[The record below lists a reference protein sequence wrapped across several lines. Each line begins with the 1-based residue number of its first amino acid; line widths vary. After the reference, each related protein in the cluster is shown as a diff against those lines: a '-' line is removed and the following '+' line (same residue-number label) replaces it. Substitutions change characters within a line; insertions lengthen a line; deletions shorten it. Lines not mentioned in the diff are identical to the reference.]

1 MINNEF
7 WNFIRF
13 IKPIEGESINFFEPK
28 EQLGQL
34 IAKSGD
40 NWRFL
45 IPKSDLHGKIKA
57 DASIGLVKKEWLIVA
72 DDIVCCLPQPDFEPQ
87 IGTIRSQNCENYTEI
102 KLLIGETPDGVLHR
116 QFSLN
121 NSSGKSIFGTFSSN
135 KTDRYEYLKD
145 LKKHF
150 EGCFFTNVFVDVNGS
165 LMTIRAYTNNR
176 FRLSDEKCTISIG
189 NVTEKN
195 SNNPSIESRF
205 IENVIIPA
213 KYRFD
218 LDIQNIAVGNILILG
233 SKTKIVQNG
242 DTISS
247 LKDYLLG
254 GIDYYEVL
262 QTDNIIASSSKG
274 TYQIINTEKPK
285 VESLFQSNIG
295 FDRYKIAVSGNY
307 SVGNAIQ
314 VTSAG
319 KTPINYTV
327 KSTDTIASITTALN
341 PNGSNLYY
349 DVPTGTII
357 NISVFEGVQSVDNTN
372 SLVFN
377 LTNRV
382 SVASRNVDKYQCYIG
397 DDIMERNYFKVYNEE
412 YYAKE
417 GDTPLD
423 VAIGLGYSARQFTV
437 EMPSGVTLQA
447 YATQG
452 YMFGES
458 NISDI
463 RIIQQPKIK
472 VSSQYVCEA
481 SFPNLVNGTKPS
493 GEYYLAIWSKLRG
506 EVMALGNSV
515 RFADNICD
523 RETSIIE
530 FFDKGTIY
538 NHEYFEQGLTQVL
551 RVPVMLSQPKRQ
563 VEENRVITIN
573 GGIERAET
581 NITEYRNFVTR
592 GIENSMMRALQVA
605 MRHTGLL
612 INGERYAAEG
622 EISDEYVDD
631 YINYG
636 QNSGKLLRFGKNSNN
651 VNQLITNELY
661 KGYGR
666 IIINTPKSD
675 LRVLIIDDSFG
686 LDSNSKKEL
695 LVTDSVLVAT
705 GEYQVVI
712 DNPTNNIGL
721 KIYQDDI
728 LQRNLLILGN
738 SRNRLKGFQ
747 RLNSNGTLKFDF
759 YDISS
764 NANISFG
771 DETNIGLITN
781 ITYTFELKGS
791 EGIGDFSIDF
801 NNDFN

>member
-28 EQLGQL
+28 EPLGQL

-116 QFSLN
+116 QFSID
-121 NSSGKSIFGTFSSN
+121 NSSGKSIFGTFLSN
-135 KTDRYEYLKD
+135 NTDRYEYLKD

-150 EGCFFTNVFVDVNGS
+150 EGCFFTNVFVDINGS

-189 NVTEKN
+189 NVSEKN

-205 IENVIIPA
+205 IENTIIPD
-213 KYRFD
+213 KYRFE
-218 LDIQNIAVGNILILG
+218 LDIQSIAVGNILTLG
-233 SKTKIVQNG
+233 SKTKKVQTG
-242 DTISS
+242 DTSS
-247 LKDYLLG
+247 SIKAYLL
-254 GIDYYEVL
+254 DNLNHYEVL
-262 QTDNIIASSSKG
+262 QTESVIVSSSKG

-285 VESLFQSNIG
+285 VDSLFQSNTG
-295 FDRYKIAVSGNY
+295 YDRYKIVVSGNY
-307 SVGNAIQ
+307 SVGNVIQ
-314 VTSAG
+314 VVSAG
-319 KTPINYTV
+319 KIPINYTV

-357 NISVFEGVQSVDNTN
+357 NISVFEGVQTVDNTN
-372 SLVFN
+372 NLVFR

-382 SVASRNVDKYQCYIG
+382 SIPSRNIDKYQCYIG
-397 DDIMERNYFKVYNEE
+397 EDIMERNYFKVNQSE
-412 YYAKE
+412 YYAKD

-423 VAIGLGYSARQFTV
+423 VAVALGYSSRQFTV
-437 EMPSGVTLQA
+437 EVEHGTVLQA

-452 YMFGES
+452 YRFGES

-472 VSSQYVCEA
+472 ISSQYVCEA

-523 RETSIIE
+523 RETSMVE
-530 FFDKGTIY
+530 FFDKGVVY
-538 NHEYFEQGLTQVL
+538 NHEYFENGLTQII
-551 RVPVMLSQPKRQ
+551 RVPIMLSQPKRQ
-563 VEENRVITIN
+563 VEENRIITIN

-592 GIENSMMRALQVA
+592 GFENSMMRALQVA
-605 MRHTGLL
+605 MRHKWLM
-612 INGERYAAEG
+612 IDGERYTAEG
-622 EISDEYVDD
+622 EISDEYVDEF
-631 YINYG
+631 INYG
-636 QNSGKLLRFGKNSNN
+636 QNTGKLLRFGKNSNN
-651 VNQLITNELY
+651 DNQLIFNELY

-666 IIINTPKSD
+666 IIINTPKAD
-675 LRVLIIDDSFG
+675 LRVLIINDRFG
-686 LDSNSKKEL
+686 LDSNSKQEL

-712 DNPTNNIGL
+712 DNPSNHIGL
-721 KIYQDDI
+721 NIYQDDI
-728 LQRNLLILGN
+728 LQRKILILGN

-747 RLNSNGTLKFDF
+747 RLNSSGTLKLEF
-759 YDISS
+759 YYISS
-764 NANISFG
+764 NANISFE
-771 DETNIGLITN
+771 DESEKGEILN

-791 EGIGDFSIDF
+791 NGLGDFGLDF